1 MKLISAK
8 TMFALA
14 VSAAS
19 ITAAVPTLAQ
29 DSLTIGVVSDP
40 VTLDPAAMA
49 SFFEVSV
56 QYALHE
62 PLLHSTPELN
72 VEPGLASYDQI
83 DATTYNFT
91 LREGLTFHDGT
102 VLDAV
107 AVKAN
112 FDYMLDAQNGSPRR
126 NELGPIKSVEVTG
139 DRTFTIKLESPFAPL
154 LQVLS
159 NRAGMMV
166 SPAARAALGD
176 DFASKSAGAGP
187 YKVAQ
192 WDKNSQLVLEAF
204 DGYWRGE
211 PEIKTVVYQPIADE
225 AVRLTN
231 LRSGAVQLVDT
242 VPPQAVAQLETD
254 ASVIV
259 KQTPGVGF
267 NAFAFNTTKAPFND
281 VKVRNAFQ
289 RAIDQNAILQAVYFG
304 YGDVAYGA
312 IPPAHQWVY
321 DADFKPFTYD
331 AEAAKALLAE
341 AGVTTPVNVAIT
353 VTNTPAQVRTAEVMQ
368 AMASQAGFNVTINQ
382 IDSSSLISVLRE
394 GGFDLA
400 ASPWSGRTDPDAN
413 MFNYFTIGGSNNFA
427 GYESE
432 AVDRLLRQ
440 ARGETDQAARAAL
453 YRQIEQTLAED
464 APLLFVSHP
473 TTIQAS
479 VANLDWQQ
487 WPDGTL
493 RPQFAQFE

>member
-1 MKLISAK
+1 MKFITPK
-8 TMFALA
+8 TLFALA

-19 ITAAVPTLAQ
+19 LAAAVPALAQ

-72 VEPGLASYDQI
+72 VEPGLASYEQV

-126 NELGPIKSVEVTG
+126 NELGPIQSVEVTG
-139 DRTFTIKLESPFAPL
+139 DLTFTIKLETPFAPL
-154 LQVLS
+154 LQALS

-166 SPAARAALGD
+166 SPTARAALGD
-176 DFASKSAGAGP
+176 DFAAKAAGAGP

-204 DGYWRGE
+204 EGYWRGE

-242 VPPQAVAQLETD
+242 VPPQSVAQLETD
-254 ASVIV
+254 ASVTV

-267 NAFAFNTTKAPFND
+267 NAFAFNTTRAPFND

-312 IPPAHQWVY
+312 IPPSHQWVY
-321 DADFKPFTYD
+321 DAEFKPFGYD
-331 AEAAKALLAE
+331 PEAAKALLAD
-341 AGVTTPVNVAIT
+341 AGVTTPVDVAIT

-382 IDSSSLISVLRE
+382 VDSSSLISVLRE

-400 ASPWSGRTDPDAN
+400 AAPWSGRADPDAN

-427 GYESE
+427 GYESQD
-432 AVDRLLRQ
+432 VDGLLRQ

-453 YRQIEQTLAED
+453 YRQIEETLAAD
-464 APLLFVSHP
+464 APVLFVSHP
-473 TTIQAS
+473 VTIQAS
-479 VANLDWQQ
+479 SADLDWQQ
-487 WPDGTL
+487 WPDGAF